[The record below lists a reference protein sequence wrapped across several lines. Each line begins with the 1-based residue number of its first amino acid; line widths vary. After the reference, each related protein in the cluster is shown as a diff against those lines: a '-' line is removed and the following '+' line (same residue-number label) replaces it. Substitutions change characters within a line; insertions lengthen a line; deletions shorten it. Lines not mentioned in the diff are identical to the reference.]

1 MKKVELSKVII
12 TDKSEY
18 APFELIHWAGMGENY
33 AYMVE
38 EILESYP
45 DYANYLTSEGENVAA
60 IAVAFDNLEALK
72 IIYELAPQS
81 IGHVSKYGS
90 ILHVCLEKGAKKC
103 WEFLIDKPGIDFNAI
118 TEKGLTLTHMACL
131 VGAASQIEGLI
142 ERGTATFHTKDPFYE
157 RYPIYYLIDR
167 YVAHQNNYL
176 FEIVAEKYTPE
187 QLAEKDV
194 EGLDVWEFLILKQ
207 KGLPQFIAKL
217 YGPLELTIGTM
228 MGKFGN

>member
-18 APFELIHWAGMGENY
+18 APFELIHWAGMGESY
-33 AYMVE
+33 AYMVQ

-60 IAVAFDNLEALK
+60 IAAAVDNLEALK
-72 IIYELAPQS
+72 IIYELAPQT
-81 IGHVSKYGS
+81 IKHVSKYGNV
-90 ILHVCLEKGAKKC
+90 LHVCLEKGAKRC
-103 WEFLIDKPGIDFNAI
+103 WDFLIDKQGIDFNAV
-118 TEKGLTLTHMACL
+118 TEKGQTLTHMACL
-131 VGAASQIEGLI
+131 VGATSQIENLI
-142 ERGTATFHTKDPFYE
+142 EKGVATFYAKDPFYE
-157 RYPIYYLIDR
+157 RYPIYNLIDR

-176 FEIVAEKYTPE
+176 FEIVAEKYTQE
-187 QLAEKDV
+187 QLSERDV

-228 MGKFGN
+228 MGKLEN